1 MHLLDSVIAF
11 AAIMLTA
18 SLVVTAGTQLIIS
31 LLGLRGTNLQRS
43 LADLFETASDDKDA
57 KRYSKVIAGRA
68 LRHPFL
74 SGSVFSRFGVRMEEL
89 PFVPADA
96 AGKLRWAGNG
106 IPFQS
111 WLLGA
116 VSGFFLWPAAL
127 AAIQRLTSLD
137 IAAFSNIVASYV
149 PFLSFYDHPWRTG
162 AIAGAIFGGL
172 LSRWRLATCVRADEL
187 VAVLEKLSSPPGGT
201 LPDPAQRAMLVIA
214 GEAQSGPRSKT
225 NSTAAEYE
233 KFVRDLPENEDDDLG
248 AILEKASKQPSEQTE
263 PKMAGLDSWF
273 DHAMD
278 RASQR
283 FTLQA
288 RVITVALSLL
298 LIFGAHL
305 DAIRLFRAVSSDAEL
320 RAQLTA
326 SADAI
331 QKQAGQL
338 SRTREDAAG
347 REGVPDIF
355 RKAMVEV
362 LQSAPLAAEQSKSKP
377 HHSSR
382 HNATAAPAGSQT
394 LAADGSAES
403 PENIQAASLGTADAA
418 SVQSSDPASTQAAVK
433 GSGHKSSKSSKS
445 KTAIA
450 AETQKSP
457 ATPGEDRATMEAKAR
472 ASKELEKTP
481 GFASRQDAVAW
492 LRSTLNSDPA
502 VENLAANYEQ
512 AVNAQLVSD
521 ADKLLDH
528 SASLK
533 HDLARSELRLAPE
546 TWLGWKPSST
556 ERPGFLLALAL
567 LTLGAPLCYNM
578 LKAVASLRP
587 LQLASTKIYVERRI
601 RREDRRQ
608 PQAREQA
615 RPQARPQVKAQEKP
629 KEERVPARA
638 GHIGSLL

>member
-11 AAIMLTA
+11 AAIMLVA
-18 SLVVTAGTQLIIS
+18 SLVITAGTQLTIS
-31 LLGLRGTNLQRS
+31 LLGLRGTNLRRS

-74 SGSVFSRFGVRMEEL
+74 SGSIFSRFGIRAEEL
-89 PFVPADA
+89 PFMPADA

-106 IPFQS
+106 IPFQP

-116 VSGFFLWPAAL
+116 VGGFFIWPAAL

-137 IAAFSNIVASYV
+137 ISTFSSIVANYV

-162 AIAGAIFGGL
+162 AIGGAIFGGL

-233 KFVRDLPENEDDDLG
+233 KFVRELPENEDDDLG
-248 AILEKASKQPSEQTE
+248 VALEKTSKQASEQTE
-263 PKMAGLDSWF
+263 PRMAGLDSWF

-283 FTLQA
+283 FTVQA
-288 RVITVALSLL
+288 RVITVVLSVLL
-298 LIFGAHL
+298 VFGAHL
-305 DAIRLFRAVSSDAEL
+305 DAIRLFRAVSSEAET
-320 RAQLTA
+320 RTQLTA
-326 SADAI
+326 SADVI

-338 SRTREDAAG
+338 SRTHEDGTG
-347 REGVPDIF
+347 REGVPDIY
-355 RKAMVEV
+355 RKAMVDV
-362 LQSAPLAAEQSKSKP
+362 LQSAPPGAEQIKSKP
-377 HHSSR
+377 RHSSR
-382 HNATAAPAGSQT
+382 HTTTTAPAGSQT
-394 LAADGSAES
+394 VAADGSAES
-403 PENIQAASLGTADAA
+403 PENIQTASQGSADAA
-418 SVQSSDPASTQAAVK
+418 SVESSVPPSTQAPVK

-445 KTAIA
+445 KTTIVDV
-450 AETQKSP
+450 QKSP
-457 ATPGEDRATMEAKAR
+457 VTPGEDRVTMEAKAR
-472 ASKELEKTP
+472 AGKELEKTP
-481 GFASRQDAVAW
+481 GFASREDAVAW
-492 LRSTLNSDPA
+492 LRGALNSDPA

-521 ADKLLDH
+521 TDKLLDH

-533 HDLARSELRLAPE
+533 HDLARSQLQLFPE
-546 TWLGWKPSST
+546 TWPGWKPNSN
-556 ERPGFLLALAL
+556 ELPGFLLALAL
-567 LTLGAPLCYNM
+567 LSLSAPLCYNM
-578 LKAVASLRP
+578 LKTAASLRP
-587 LQLASTKIYVERRI
+587 MLSAGSKIYVDRRI

-608 PQAREQA
+608 PQPREQV
-615 RPQARPQVKAQEKP
+615 RPQARAQGKAQEKP
-629 KEERVPARA
+629 KEERVPTAT
-638 GHIGSLL
+638 GYPGSLL

>member
-1 MHLLDSVIAF
+1 MHLLDSVLAF
-11 AAIMLTA
+11 AAIMLVA
-18 SLVVTAGTQLIIS
+18 SLVITAGTQLTIS

-74 SGSVFSRFGVRMEEL
+74 SGSVFSRFGIRIEEL

-106 IPFQS
+106 IPFQP

-116 VSGFFLWPAAL
+116 LSGFFIWPAAL

-137 IAAFSNIVASYV
+137 ISTFSSIVASYI

-187 VAVLEKLSSPPGGT
+187 VAVLEKLSSPPGGS

-233 KFVRDLPENEDDDLG
+233 KFVRELPENEADELG
-248 AILEKASKQPSEQTE
+248 AVLEKASKQTSEPTE

-288 RVITVALSLL
+288 RVITVTLSILL
-298 LIFGAHL
+298 VFGAHL
-305 DAIRLFRAVSSDAEL
+305 DAIRLFRAVSSDAGM
-320 RAQLTA
+320 RTQLTA
-326 SADAI
+326 SADAL
-331 QKQAGQL
+331 QKQTGQI
-338 SRTREDAAG
+338 SKAHEEGT
-347 REGVPDIF
+347 GVPDIY
-355 RKAMVEV
+355 RKAMVDV
-362 LQSAPLAAEQSKSKP
+362 LQSAPIATDQTKSKP
-377 HHSSR
+377 HHSS
-382 HNATAAPAGSQT
+382 HHAVTTAPGGSQT
-394 LAADGSAES
+394 IAADGSAEL
-403 PENIQAASLGTADAA
+403 PENIQAASQASADAA
-418 SVQSSDPASTQAAVK
+418 SGQSSEPPSPQAPVK
-433 GSGHKSSKSSKS
+433 GSGHKSSKSSKT
-445 KTAIA
+445 KTALA
-450 AETQKSP
+450 ADVQKPP
-457 ATPGEDRATMEAKAR
+457 ATPGEDRVTLEAKAR

-481 GFASRQDAVAW
+481 GFASREDAVAW
-492 LRSTLNSDPA
+492 LRATLNADPA
-502 VENLAANYEQ
+502 AENLVMNYEQ
-512 AVNAQLVSD
+512 AVNTQLVSD
-521 ADKLLDH
+521 TDKLLDH

-533 HDLARSELRLAPE
+533 HDLAHSELQLVPE
-546 TWLGWKPSST
+546 TWPGWKPT
-556 ERPGFLLALAL
+556 GNELPGFLLALAL
-567 LTLGAPLCYNM
+567 LSLGAPLCYNM
-578 LKAVASLRP
+578 LKTVASLRP
-587 LQLASTKIYVERRI
+587 MQLASTKIFVDRRI

-615 RPQARPQVKAQEKP
+615 RPQPRPQVSAQEKP
-629 KEERVPARA
+629 KEERLPAGTGRY
-638 GHIGSLL
+638 GSLL

>member
-11 AAIMLTA
+11 AAIMLVA

-74 SGSVFSRFGVRMEEL
+74 SGSIFSRFGVRIEEL

-106 IPFQS
+106 IPFQP

-116 VSGFFLWPAAL
+116 VSGFFIWPAAL
-127 AAIQRLTSLD
+127 TFIQRLTSID
-137 IAAFSNIVASYV
+137 IATFSSIVTNYV
-149 PFLSFYDHPWRTG
+149 PFLSFCDHPWRTG

-172 LSRWRLATCVRADEL
+172 LSRWRLATCVRPDEL

-233 KFVRDLPENEDDDLG
+233 KFVRELPENEDDELG
-248 AILEKASKQPSEQTE
+248 AVLEKASKQTAEQAE
-263 PKMAGLDSWF
+263 PRMAGLDSWF

-288 RVITVALSLL
+288 RVITVALSVLL
-298 LIFGAHL
+298 VLGAHL
-305 DAIRLFRAVSSDAEL
+305 DAVRLFRAVSSEAGM
-320 RAQLTA
+320 RTQLTA
-326 SADAI
+326 SADAL
-331 QKQAGQL
+331 QKQAAQISKG
-338 SRTREDAAG
+338 REDG
-347 REGVPDIF
+347 TGVPDIY
-355 RKAMVEV
+355 RKAMVDV
-362 LQSAPLAAEQSKSKP
+362 LQSAPIATDQTKSKP

-382 HNATAAPAGSQT
+382 HAATTASAGSQT
-394 LAADGSAES
+394 VAADRSAES
-403 PENIQAASLGTADAA
+403 PENIQAASQLSDDAA
-418 SVQSSDPASTQAAVK
+418 SGQSSDAPSPQAPVK

-445 KTAIA
+445 KTVIA
-450 AETQKSP
+450 ADIQKP
-457 ATPGEDRATMEAKAR
+457 LVTPSEDRVTMEAKAR
-472 ASKELEKTP
+472 AGKELEKTP
-481 GFASRQDAVAW
+481 GFASREEAVAW
-492 LRSTLNSDPA
+492 LRSTLNADPA
-502 VENLAANYEQ
+502 AENLVMNFEQ

-521 ADKLLDH
+521 TDKLLDH

-533 HDLARSELRLAPE
+533 HDLARTELQLVPE
-546 TWLGWKPSST
+546 TWQGWKPT
-556 ERPGFLLALAL
+556 GNDMPGFLLALAL
-567 LTLGAPLCYNM
+567 LSLGAPLCYNM
-578 LKAVASLRP
+578 LKTVASLRP
-587 LQLASTKIYVERRI
+587 MLSASGKIYVERRI

-608 PQAREQA
+608 PQTREQA

-629 KEERVPARA
+629 TAERVPAGT
-638 GHIGSLL
+638 GHYGSLL